1 MLLLLSSL
9 NEEAVKS
16 ETMDLLIT
24 KTAQGDTEAFEKLY
38 TLTRASV
45 YGYAMSVVKH
55 PQDAEDITH
64 DCFVNL
70 YRAAANYTSC
80 GKPMAWILTIAKNLC
95 YKRLN
100 MRNRNMQLTDDEW
113 ENAFSSN
120 ELMGHEEIM
129 TIRKL
134 IELLNDDERSIIIL
148 HAVSGLKFKDIARFT
163 DLPTSTVLSKY
174 YRGIAKLKKFYFEQ

>member
-9 NEEAVKS
+9 NEDAIQA
-16 ETMDLLIT
+16 ETMDTLIA

-38 TLTRASV
+38 TSTRASV

-70 YRAAANYTSC
+70 YRAAASYSSC

-100 MRNRNMQLTDDEW
+100 TRSRNMQLSDDEW

-120 ELMGHEEIM
+120 ELVGHEEIM

-134 IELLNDDERSIIIL
+134 VELLHADERSIIIL
-148 HAVSGLKFKDIARFT
+148 HAVSGLKFKEIACFM

-174 YRGIAKLKKFYFEQ
+174 YRAIAKLRKVYFDR